1 MWLPS
6 SPRTIVAW
14 CKVLRLTR
22 ADNTLEEI
30 LNPKYGAC
38 PSTGRLNKLRHIN
51 INSRCKN
58 SDNLKLIRPQEEQE
72 ECKAVKVCVVVV
84 HQAEVDAVE
93 AALQAVEVALQAVAA
108 VLVVLQ
114 VADQEVNA
122 DLQAVDQVVQE
133 LQQEAEAVDPW
144 AA

>member
-1 MWLPS
+1 M
-6 SPRTIVAW
+6 
-14 CKVLRLTR
+14 RLIR

-51 INSRCKN
+51 IKLRCKN
-58 SDNLKLIRPQEEQE
+58 SDNLKLIRPQEKQE
-72 ECKAVKVCVVVV
+72 ECKAVKVCDVVV

-93 AALQAVEVALQAVAA
+93 AALQAVAA
-108 VLVVLQ
+108 VMVV
-114 VADQEVNA
+114 
-122 DLQAVDQVVQE
+122 LQAVDQVAQE
-133 LQQEAEAVDPW
+133 LQQEAEAADPW

>member
-1 MWLPS
+1 M
-6 SPRTIVAW
+6 I
-14 CKVLRLTR
+14 R
-22 ADNTLEEI
+22 AGTLEET
-30 LNPKYGAC
+30 LNPNNGAY

-51 INSRCKN
+51 IKLRFKN
-58 SDNLKLIRPQEEQE
+58 SDNLKLIRPQEKQE
-72 ECKAVKVCVVVV
+72 ECKAVKVCDVVV

-93 AALQAVEVALQAVAA
+93 AALQAVAA

-122 DLQAVDQVVQE
+122 VLQAVDQVVQE